1 MTVLLYSVVASNSLA
16 RNHRKLNMDTLEI
29 VSTSVSVPN
38 TLPLF
43 NIPDGEPARDL
54 EGDALGVAFCKEN
67 SPQSRRPEGITLT
80 PQFVV
85 ERMVEEVVRR
95 NPDVQRIVDC
105 GAGTGRFSIAAA
117 KAFPNAQI
125 IAVECNVKLAALL
138 QENLTLSGFA
148 DRVTI
153 VRQDFRSVALPPI
166 AGRTLYI
173 GNPPYVRH
181 HEISPAWKS
190 WYQEMMKAMGVK
202 ASQLA
207 GLHLHFFAKAIAC
220 SRPGD
225 LVFFITA
232 AEWLETK
239 YGKSLRELILA
250 KASKS
255 EITVVNARV
264 PIFEDAMTTS
274 TLTLVEV
281 GKPNDIV
288 AIRQVETLAAL
299 QHPNGF
305 ARFDTSAC
313 QIADRWTDLL
323 RPPDEAIRLSNS
335 IQLGDVLSVHR
346 GQVTGM
352 NSVWVSGAY
361 QGPLPGSV
369 CFPVVTCAKDLLSL
383 SIARLENANGLRR
396 VIDLPADLLELDKTE
411 QLEVNEFLKWAKSRL
426 AHEGYIAS
434 HRKPWYRVGL
444 RAPAPI
450 VMTYMARRPPRFVRN
465 VCGARL
471 INVAHG
477 LYPRIPI
484 SDDVLDLLVEWL
496 NSNVSINSGR
506 TYAGGL
512 IKFEPGEVMR
522 LRIPRLE
529 SLAKGYNAR

>member
-1 MTVLLYSVVASNSLA
+1 MG
-16 RNHRKLNMDTLEI
+16 TLEI
-29 VSTSVSVPN
+29 VSAPVSVSN
-38 TLPLF
+38 ISPLF
-43 NIPDGEPARDL
+43 NFQTGEPARGV

-80 PQFVV
+80 PQFIV
-85 ERMVEEVVRR
+85 EQMLEEVVRR

-125 IAVECNVKLAALL
+125 VAVEYNAKLAALL
-138 QENLTLSGFA
+138 QENLALSGIA

-153 VRQDFRSVALPPI
+153 VMQDFRDLVLQPI

-190 WYQEMMKAMGVK
+190 WYQKSMKAMSVK

-220 SRPGD
+220 SCPGD

-239 YGKSLRELILA
+239 YGRSLRELILA

-255 EITVVNARV
+255 EITVVDARV

-274 TLTLVEV
+274 TLTLLEV
-281 GKPNDIV
+281 GKPKDTV

-299 QHPNGF
+299 QHPKGF

-313 QIADRWTDLL
+313 QRAERWTDLL
-323 RPPDEAIRLSNS
+323 RPPYEVIGLSDS

-361 QGPLPGSV
+361 QGPLPNSV
-369 CFPVVTCAKDLLSL
+369 CFAAVTCAKDLLSL
-383 SIARLENANGLRR
+383 PTARLENANALRR
-396 VIDLPADLLELDKTE
+396 VIDLPAHLLDLDKIE
-411 QLEVNEFLKWAKSRL
+411 QLEVNEFLMWAKSRS
-426 AHEGYIAS
+426 AHTGYIAS

-477 LYPRIPI
+477 LYPKVPIP
-484 SDDVLDLLVEWL
+484 DDMLDLLVDWL
-496 NSNVSINSGR
+496 NSNVSTNSGR

-529 SLAKGYNAR
+529 SLVKGHCRQ

>member
-1 MTVLLYSVVASNSLA
+1 
-16 RNHRKLNMDTLEI
+16 MDTLEI
-29 VSTSVSVPN
+29 VSASVSVPN

-43 NIPDGEPARDL
+43 NIPDGELAQGIK
-54 EGDALGVAFCKEN
+54 GDTLGVAFCKEN

-95 NPDVQRIVDC
+95 NPDVQRVVDC
-105 GAGTGRFSIAAA
+105 GAGTGRFSISAA

-138 QENLTLSGFA
+138 QENLTLSGIA
-148 DRVTI
+148 DRVTV
-153 VRQDFRSVALPPI
+153 VRQDFREVALPPI

-181 HEISPAWKS
+181 HEISPDWKS
-190 WYQEMMKAMGVK
+190 WYQEMMKTMGVK

-225 LVFFITA
+225 VVFFITA
-232 AEWLETK
+232 AEWLETR

-250 KASKS
+250 KASES
-255 EITVVNARV
+255 EITVVDARV

-274 TLTLVEV
+274 TLTLLEV

-313 QIADRWTDLL
+313 QIANRWTDLL
-323 RPPDEAIRLSNS
+323 RPPDEAIGLSNS

-361 QGPLPGSV
+361 QGPIPESV
-369 CFPVVTCAKDLLSL
+369 CFPAVTCAKDLISL

-426 AHEGYIAS
+426 AHAGYIAS

-484 SDDVLDLLVEWL
+484 SDDVLDLLVDWL
-496 NSNVSINSGR
+496 NSNVSTNSGR

-529 SLAKGYNAR
+529 SLANGHNAR

>member
-1 MTVLLYSVVASNSLA
+1 MTP
-16 RNHRKLNMDTLEI
+16 H
-29 VSTSVSVPN
+29 
-38 TLPLF
+38 
-43 NIPDGEPARDL
+43 
-54 EGDALGVAFCKEN
+54 
-67 SPQSRRPEGITLT
+67 
-80 PQFVV
+80 FVV
-85 ERMVEEVVRR
+85 EQMVEEVVRR
-95 NPDVQRIVDC
+95 NLDVQRVVDC

-117 KAFPNAQI
+117 KAFPNAKI

-138 QENLTLSGFA
+138 QENLTLSGIA
-148 DRVTI
+148 DRVTV
-153 VRQDFRSVALPPI
+153 VRQDFRDVALAPI
-166 AGRTLYI
+166 VGKTLYI

-190 WYQEMMKAMGVK
+190 WYQAIMKTMGVK

-207 GLHLHFFAKAIAC
+207 GLHLHFFAKAIAS

-239 YGKSLRELILA
+239 YGRSLRELILT
-250 KASKS
+250 KASMA
-255 EITVVNARV
+255 EITVVDARI
-264 PIFEDAMTTS
+264 PIFEDAMATS
-274 TLTLVEV
+274 TLTLIEV
-281 GKPNDIV
+281 GKPNNIV
-288 AIRQVETLAAL
+288 DIRQVETLAAL

-313 QIADRWTDLL
+313 QLAARWSDLL
-323 RPPDEAIRLSNS
+323 RPQDETIGLSNS

-352 NSVWVSGAY
+352 NAVWVSGAY
-361 QGPLPGSV
+361 QGPLPDKV
-369 CFPVVTCAKDLLSL
+369 CFAAVTCAKDLLSL
-383 SIARLENANGLRR
+383 STARLDNANALRR
-396 VIDLPADLLELDKTE
+396 VIDLPADLLELGVAE
-411 QLEVNEFLKWAKSRL
+411 QLEVDEFLKWAKSRL
-426 AHEGYIAS
+426 AHTGYIAS
-434 HRKPWYRVGL
+434 HRKPWHRVGL

-465 VCGARL
+465 ICGARL

-477 LYPRIPI
+477 LYPKMPI
-484 SDDVLDLLVEWL
+484 SDDVLDALVDWL
-496 NSNVSINSGR
+496 NSNVSTNSGR

-529 SLAKGYNAR
+529 SLARVRSTR